1 MCGIQDAIAN
11 IMPVDWLEP
20 YGRTPFA
27 KDAEMSVDITIV
39 ETDDG
44 IRATSVKNPPTSG
57 STRLIDAIKTALG
70 MGCMEIGPEN
80 GSQQAADLGKRD
92 KEKSQDKSKES
103 QDSDIMKLTSSSDS
117 EKQGSQP
124 WSDEKSPD
132 VPPTTV
138 KEKDAKEK
146 APRFK

>member
-80 GSQQAADLGKRD
+80 GSQQAADLGKCKTDD
-92 KEKSQDKSKES
+92 KRESQNKSKES
-103 QDSDIMKLTSSSDS
+103 QDSDMIEDAAA
-117 EKQGSQP
+117 G
-124 WSDEKSPD
+124 
-132 VPPTTV
+132 
-138 KEKDAKEK
+138 KEEDAKEK
-146 APRFK
+146 APKF